1 MAEESELTAH
11 RPRIAAFNIAEA
23 DRLRFLDA
31 FHKVKL
37 AVEVIPLTALPA
49 RETFDAAVLQ
59 ADNHAKQLL
68 TALRSRS
75 PRMVI
80 YLVGATEQVAP
91 LAHFGVNAALEAMT
105 DAAVSRAVE
114 NTYLLL
120 AGRLRRYTRIPIYV
134 PVTLQLDQLS
144 FTAITQDLSGGGI
157 SLHGAPSASVRV
169 GQAVIARLVLPGTEP
184 LNLSGI
190 ICRVSGGQL
199 GVQFARGT
207 DQERLRQWV
216 DDFLA

>member
-1 MAEESELTAH
+1 MAEESEVTAQ

-23 DRLRFLDA
+23 DRFRLVDA
-31 FHKVKL
+31 FRKVKL
-37 AVEVIPLTALPA
+37 PVEIIPMTSLPA
-49 RETFDAAVLQ
+49 GGTFDAAIVY

-91 LAHFGVNAALEAMT
+91 FAHFRFHAGLEAMT
-105 DAAVSRAVE
+105 AAALARALD

-144 FTAITQDLSGGGI
+144 F
-157 SLHGAPSASVRV
+157 
-169 GQAVIARLVLPGTEP
+169 
-184 LNLSGI
+184 
-190 ICRVSGGQL
+190 
-199 GVQFARGT
+199 
-207 DQERLRQWV
+207 
-216 DDFLA
+216 